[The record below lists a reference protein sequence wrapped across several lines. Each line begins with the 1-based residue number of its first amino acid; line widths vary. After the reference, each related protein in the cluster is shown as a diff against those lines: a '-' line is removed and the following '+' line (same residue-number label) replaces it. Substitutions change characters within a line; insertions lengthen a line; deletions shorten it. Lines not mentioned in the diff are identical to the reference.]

1 MRYLVAHC
9 WILLV
14 LATPPLLAQPLPTI
28 ETKTAGFERR
38 DGFFPLYWEE
48 AAGQVWLEIPRWQ
61 EDFLYAVSL
70 PAGLGSN
77 DVGLDRGQLGNQQV
91 VYFERIGP
99 KVLLRAR
106 NLGFQAT
113 SDNPAE
119 RKAVEDAFAQGV
131 VWGFTAAAQTDER
144 VLVNATDFL
153 VRDAHGIIRT
163 LQATGQGS
171 FRLEASRSAPYL
183 ERTKAFPRNTEMEAT
198 LTFTTDNPGGFVR
211 DVAAD
216 PYAVT
221 LRQRQSFIALPPPSF
236 RPRILDPSAGYFGLR
251 YVDYA
256 TPIGEE
262 KEQRLIQRHRLECGG
277 PRGSD
282 GRCDPV
288 APIVYYLDPGTP
300 EPVRSALLDGA
311 RWWNAAFEAAG
322 FRNAFQVALLPEG
335 ADPMDVRY
343 HVIQWVHRATRGW
356 SYGSTVVDPRTGE
369 IIKGHVTLGSLRVR
383 QDYLLAEGLLA
394 PYDDAHPNGYPS
406 DEDPMLAMALARLRQ
421 LSAHEVGHT
430 LGLAHNFAASVSQ
443 RASVMDYPAPLAT
456 LRPDGTV
463 SLESA
468 YATGIGAWDELAVR
482 YGYTPFPDASS
493 EAAGLKA
500 ILDEAPVRR
509 LHYLTDQDA
518 RPPGA
523 AHPLANLWDNGTD
536 MIEALDQEMQ
546 VRQMA
551 LQRFGLHALRE
562 GRPLATLEEVLVP
575 LYLRHR
581 YQVEATVKL
590 LGGVEYSYAVRGDAR
605 ALPQAIPAAA
615 QHAALDALLNTLT
628 PEALRIPASIRT
640 LLPPRPPEYDPHREL
655 FDGYTGLTFDPYA
668 PAETAAALVL
678 TLLVHPE
685 RAARL
690 AYQADFDATL
700 PDLAPVLTRISEHV
714 WEQRIST
721 DPYDAELQRIVQ
733 QVWTDVLLDGAA
745 RPKLAPAVRARFT
758 QHLREV
764 RQWLS
769 DNPGNSKDRETIA
782 HRSEAF
788 DQIDRFLLRFYR
800 AEEQT
805 TAPATPPGQPIGQ
818 AEDFQTRQ
826 QRRHEWLE
834 RWATP
839 EDACAVSAYP
849 TP

>member
-1 MRYLVAHC
+1 MWYRTVFAG
-9 WILLV
+9 LL
-14 LATPPLLAQPLPTI
+14 LAIPGLLLAQPLPTI
-28 ETKTAGFERR
+28 EAKTTGFERR
-38 DGFFPLYWEE
+38 DGFFPLYWDA

-106 NLGFQAT
+106 NLGFRAS

-131 VWGFTAAAQTDER
+131 VWGFTAAAQTGER

-153 VRDAHGIIRT
+153 LRDAHGIIRT

-183 ERTKAFPRNTEMEAT
+183 DLTKAFPRNTEMEAT
-198 LTFTTDNPGGFVR
+198 LTFITDNPGGFVR

-221 LRQRQSFIALPPPSF
+221 LRQRQSFIALPAPGF
-236 RPRILDPSAGYFGLR
+236 QPRVMDPRAGYFGLQ

-262 KEQRLIQRHRLECGG
+262 KEQRLIQRHRLECAG
-277 PRGSD
+277 PRGGD

-311 RWWNAAFEAAG
+311 RWWNTAFEAAG
-322 FRNAFQVALLPEG
+322 FRNAFRVELLPEG
-335 ADPMDVRY
+335 ADPLDTRY

-356 SYGSTVVDPRTGE
+356 SYGGTIVDPRTGE

-394 PYDDAHPNGYPS
+394 PYDEAHPNGYPP
-406 DEDPMLAMALARLRQ
+406 DQDPMLAMALARLRQ

-430 LGLAHNFAASVSQ
+430 LGLAHNFAASPRQ

-463 SLESA
+463 SLEAA
-468 YATGIGAWDELAVR
+468 YATGIGAWDELAIR
-482 YGYTPFPDASS
+482 YGYTPFPDAIT
-493 EAAGLKA
+493 EAAGLQA
-500 ILDEAPVRR
+500 LLDEAPARG
-509 LHYLTDQDA
+509 LLYLTDQDA

-523 AHPLANLWDNGTD
+523 AHPLANLWDNGQN
-536 MIEALDQEMQ
+536 MIDALNLAMQ
-546 VRQMA
+546 VRQA
-551 LQRFGLHALRE
+551 GLQRFGLAAIRE

-575 LYLRHR
+575 LYLHHR
-581 YQVEATVKL
+581 YQVEATVKMV
-590 LGGVEYSYAVRGDAR
+590 GGVEYSYAMRGDAR
-605 ALPQAIPAAA
+605 PLPQAVPAEA

-628 PEALRIPASIRT
+628 PEALLLPEPIRT
-640 LLPPRPPEYDPHREL
+640 QLPPRPPEYGPHREL

-668 PAETAAALVL
+668 PAETAALLVL

-690 AYQADFDATL
+690 AYQADFDPTL
-700 PDLAPVLTRISEHV
+700 PDLAQVLTRISEHI
-714 WEQRIST
+714 WEPRVAT
-721 DPYDAELQRIVQ
+721 DPYDAALQRTVQ
-733 QVWTDVLLDGAA
+733 QVWTDVLLDTAA
-745 RPKLAPAVRARFT
+745 RPKLAPAVRASLT
-758 QHLREV
+758 QHLREI
-764 RQWLS
+764 RQWLV
-769 DNPGNSKDRETIA
+769 DNPGNSKDRKTIA

-800 AEEQT
+800 AEEQ
-805 TAPATPPGQPIGQ
+805 ATPPGIPPGQPIGQ
-818 AEDFQTRQ
+818 ADDFRARQ
-826 QRRHEWLE
+826 QRRYAWLE
-834 RWATP
+834 RWLTP
-839 EDACAVSAYP
+839 LETCAVDRQP
-849 TP
+849 